1 MDGPTDALV
10 PGSERRDGPSSG
22 TSVASAIGTAML
34 GLEQAMRRE
43 PPAEVIVREHQPERG
58 HSGADG
64 DFDIV
69 FPDDM
74 QLDTP
79 T

>member
-1 MDGPTDALV
+1 MDDVTDPLV
-10 PGSERRDGPSSG
+10 PGSARPDSLSS
-22 TSVASAIGTAML
+22 TNHVASAIGTAML
-34 GLEQAMRRE
+34 GLEQAMRRD

-69 FPDDM
+69 FPEALVPDD
-74 QLDTP
+74 
-79 T
+79 